1 MLKRTNIAHLI
12 GELHEASPAGFA
24 VALHITY
31 ATPAFLFQS
40 YPKGWMEEYTSLG
53 LHLQDP
59 NVAWGFSNTGSI
71 RWSELEKNDPGGVM
85 ERARS
90 HGMAF
95 GVALA
100 VLRDGTR
107 TVAGFAR
114 GDREFT
120 DAEIERLG
128 AVLDQLHDETTGSKG
143 LSDGDREALKN
154 MSIRLTHG

>member
-40 YPKGWMEEYTSLG
+40 YPKEWMEEYTALG

-59 NVAWGFSNTGSI
+59 NVAWGFSNTGAI
-71 RWSELEKNDPGGVM
+71 RWSVLEQNDPGGVM
-85 ERARS
+85 ARARA
-90 HGMAF
+90 HGMAY

-100 VLRDGTR
+100 TVRGDTR
-107 TVAGFAR
+107 SVAGFAR

-120 DAEIERLG
+120 DEEIARLTE
-128 AVLDQLHDETTGSKG
+128 VLDQLHDETAGGKG
-143 LSDGDREALKN
+143 LSTGDREALKN
-154 MSIRLTHG
+154 MSIRLTHA